1 MRLHSGDMA
10 RLLAGFEPTE
20 VDVDG
25 IRITGRMAGSGS
37 PVLLLHGFPQTHV
50 MWHRVAPILAGHHT
64 VVLADLRGY
73 GGSAKPP
80 AGPDHAEYGKRAMAA
95 DQVAVMASLGFDGF
109 AAVGHDRGARVV
121 HRMCLD
127 HPARVSRAAVLD
139 IVPTRHAFATVD
151 RAFATAYEHWFFLA
165 QPPGFPERLIGGDPE
180 FYLRA
185 KLAAWSATGDA
196 FDESAVDHYVTHFRD
211 PAAVAAS
218 CEDYRAAASI
228 DLDHDEASFSAG
240 DRVTCPLLV
249 MWGAAGFVGRHDD
262 VAAVW
267 RSYATDVS
275 ATAIASAGHFLAEE
289 APEATA
295 AALIRFLR

>member
-1 MRLHSGDMA
+1 MTP
-10 RLLAGFEPTE
+10 LLAGFAPIE

-25 IRITGRMAGSGS
+25 IRITGRMAGAGP
-37 PVLLLHGFPQTHV
+37 PVLLLHGYPQTHV
-50 MWHRVAPILAGHHT
+50 MWHQVAPILAERHT

-73 GGSAKPP
+73 GGSAKPV
-80 AGPDHAEYGKRAMAA
+80 AGADHAEYSKRAMAA
-95 DQVAVMASLGFDGF
+95 DQVAVMASLGFDSF

-127 HPARVSRAAVLD
+127 HPGRVSRAAVLD
-139 IVPTRHAFATVD
+139 IVPTRHVFATVD
-151 RAFATAYEHWFFLA
+151 TAFAMAYEHWFFLA
-165 QPPGFPERLIGGDPE
+165 QPPGFPERLIGADPE

-185 KLAAWSATGDA
+185 KLAAWSAAGHT
-196 FDESAVDHYVTHFRD
+196 FDETAVDEYVAHFRD

-228 DLDHDEASFSAG
+228 DLAHDEASNAG
-240 DRVTCPLLV
+240 GDQVTCPLLV
-249 MWGAAGFVGRHDD
+249 MWGTAGFVGRNYD

-275 ATAIASAGHFLAEE
+275 TAAVVGSGHFLAEE
-289 APEATA
+289 APAATTA
-295 AALIRFLR
+295 ALTRFLG

>member
-1 MRLHSGDMA
+1 MTQ
-10 RLLAGFEPTE
+10 LLAGFERFE

-25 IRITGRMAGSGS
+25 VRIAGRSAGSGP
-37 PVLLLHGFPQTHV
+37 PVLLLHGYPQTHV
-50 MWHRVAPILAGHHT
+50 MWHRVAPILAERHT

-73 GGSAKPP
+73 GGSAKPA
-80 AGPDHAEYGKRAMAA
+80 AGADHAEYSKRAMAA
-95 DQVAVMASLGFDGF
+95 DQVAVMARLGFDSF

-139 IVPTRHAFATVD
+139 IVPTRHVFATVD
-151 RAFATAYEHWFFLA
+151 TAFAMAYEHWFFLA

-185 KLAAWSATGDA
+185 KLAAWSAGGHT
-196 FDESAVDHYVTHFRD
+196 FDEAAVDQYVTHFRD
-211 PAAVAAS
+211 PAAIAAS

-228 DLDHDEASFSAG
+228 DLDHDETSYAGG

-249 MWGAAGFVGRHDD
+249 MWGTAGFVGRHYD

-267 RSYATDVS
+267 RSYATDMS
-275 ATAIASAGHFLAEE
+275 TAAVAASGHFLAEE
-289 APEATA
+289 APAATA
-295 AALIRFLR
+295 AALTQFLR